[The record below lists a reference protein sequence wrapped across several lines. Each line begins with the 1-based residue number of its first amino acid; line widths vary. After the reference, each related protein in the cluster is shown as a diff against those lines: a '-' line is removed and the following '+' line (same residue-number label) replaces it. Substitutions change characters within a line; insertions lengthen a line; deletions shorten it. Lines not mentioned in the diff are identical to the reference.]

1 MEHCAAAFEPLVP
14 CLCGWMVCCD
24 SRVQWVAD
32 GTLVPDGV
40 ALTIDDVPRKGTQVA
55 HVLELMRMLH
65 QRNARATFFVF
76 FDRLN
81 YAPDDTNTKRMV
93 EAFVHGVKEGNHE
106 VGLHFPGRWGN
117 QMSLVDLKGQTM
129 RSLAIAKRFGLPV
142 RYVRMPGGFSTPAQ
156 VEYLNSQ
163 NLTVVNGTA
172 YPGDADV
179 CGCLAAKVLGRC
191 AARLA
196 NNGEGRIVI
205 LHDDKRLIA
214 KLAAF
219 FEQLYRQQKRAV
231 TLSELFGP
239 LRIPA
244 ERVLRSSG
252 GGDTALAPLFVPL

>member
-24 SRVQWVAD
+24 SRVEWVAD

-40 ALTIDDVPRKGTQVA
+40 ALTIDDVPRKGTQVS
-55 HVLELMRMLH
+55 HVLELMGMLR
-65 QRNARATFFVF
+65 QRNKARATFFVF

-81 YAPDDTNTKRMV
+81 YAAGDIAHKRVV
-93 EAFVHGVKEGNHE
+93 EAFVNGIKEGNHE

-117 QMSLVDLKGQTM
+117 QMSLIDLKGQTM

-156 VEYLNSQ
+156 VEYLISQ

-196 NNGEGRIVI
+196 NNGEGRIAI

-219 FEQLYRQQKRAV
+219 LEQLGRQQKRAV
-231 TLSELFGP
+231 TLSELFDP
-239 LRIPA
+239 PRVPA
-244 ERVLRSSG
+244 ERVLRSG
-252 GGDTALAPLFVPL
+252 GGDTALAPLFVPI